1 MRTSLT
7 NHDDE
12 NRDDENI
19 INNHDD
25 ESVFNNHDGENVR
38 CRSSVRHNEIDIT
51 DAVTDD
57 MRRFCPV
64 MARPAIVMFRS
75 ITESRFRCA
84 MVGFF
89 IRIRAARPPR

>member
-12 NRDDENI
+12 NRDGENI
-19 INNHDD
+19 
-25 ESVFNNHDGENVR
+25 FNNPDDENVR
-38 CRSSVRHNEIDIT
+38 CWRSVKHNEIDIT

-57 MRRFCPV
+57 MRRFYRV
-64 MARPAIVMFRS
+64 MARPAILMLRS

-84 MVGFF
+84 TVDSYPD
-89 IRIRAARPPR
+89 RAARPPR